1 MTWEQLTDPTF
12 VTNLITSILT
22 LVLGAVAVKQ
32 RADMII
38 AKFKAKE
45 KDQTIEEQA
54 AIIQEQNYE
63 MKMVSN
69 SVSAMVD
76 ILNIIAQASKLSTV
90 DKTAVLEKATANKQ
104 YIQKMVEDKEARI
117 AELLARGKEVVDGSQ
132 EFVSTL
138 TSIGET
144 VLDRYAKETV
154 EQ

>member
-38 AKFKAKE
+38 AKFKVKQ

-54 AIIQEQNYE
+54 ALIQEQNYE
-63 MKMVSN
+63 MKMVSH
-69 SVSAMVD
+69 SMGTLVD
-76 ILNIIAQASKLSTV
+76 ILNMIAQASKLSTV
-90 DKTAVLEKATANKQ
+90 DKTTILEKATANKQ

-117 AELLARGKEVVDGSQ
+117 AELLKKGKNVVDNSG
-132 EFVSTL
+132 EIVDVF